1 MLSKGGIPMS
11 TDVITMEDALHLDKE
26 DALQKY
32 REEFYLLDE
41 RIYLDGNSLGL
52 LSKRAERSLLTMLDS
67 WKKLGIDGW
76 TEAKEPWFFLSE
88 HLVVRMAPLV
98 GADKEE
104 VIASPSSMM
113 ILNQILSTNYKQS

>member
-76 TEAKEPWFFLSE
+76 TEAKQPWFFLSE
-88 HLVVRMAPLV
+88 HLGERMAPLV
-98 GADKEE
+98 GAEKEDRK
-104 VIASPSSMM
+104 STRLNSSHVA
-113 ILNQILSTNYKQS
+113 ISYAVFC